1 MKSFAMSMFLD
12 SELGAE
18 TELPHAGSALEH
30 PLVFDRVARDL
41 RELAAQG
48 RLEITHEHQNG
59 PGGEGDGL
67 IDQLRFRRL
76 H

>member
-1 MKSFAMSMFLD
+1 MASYAMSMFLD

-18 TELPHAGSALEH
+18 TELPHAGTALEH
-30 PLVFDRVARDL
+30 PLVFDRVAREL

-59 PGGEGDGL
+59 QADGL